1 MDKGEFQPVFALGQR
16 LNFDAWSFGLDAFGI
31 VGDEMEILR
40 KGITVM
46 PVVTFS
52 PSEKIGIIA
61 KGGYENYANEYVE
74 DLTFKRWW
82 GGLAFH
88 WFPIENLRVHAVA
101 SYDYTWQ
108 FVSLTAGL
116 LYNISIL

>member
-1 MDKGEFQPVFALGQR
+1 M
-16 LNFDAWSFGLDAFGI
+16 
-31 VGDEMEILR
+31 R
-40 KGITVM
+40 KGITIM
-46 PVVTFS
+46 PSVTYS
-52 PSEKIGIIA
+52 PSEKISILA
-61 KGGYENYANEYVE
+61 KGGYENYASDLVE

-101 SYDYTWQ
+101 SYDHAYS
-108 FVSLTAGL
+108 FASLTLGV

>member
-1 MDKGEFQPVFALGQR
+1 
-16 LNFDAWSFGLDAFGI
+16 
-31 VGDEMEILR
+31 
-40 KGITVM
+40 M

-52 PSEKIGIIA
+52 PSEKITILA
-61 KGGYENYANEYVE
+61 KGGYENYASELVE

-101 SYDYTWQ
+101 SYDHAFS
-108 FVSLTAGL
+108 FVSLTAGV
-116 LYNISIL
+116 LYHISIL